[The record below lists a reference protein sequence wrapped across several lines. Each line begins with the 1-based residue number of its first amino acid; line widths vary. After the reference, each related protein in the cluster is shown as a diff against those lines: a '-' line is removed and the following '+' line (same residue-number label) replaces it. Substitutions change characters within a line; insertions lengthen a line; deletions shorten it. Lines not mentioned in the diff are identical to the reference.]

1 MERED
6 TLHFPLDKVKIK
18 GIKVVERLMLVTNA
32 AEFFP
37 VSFRSLVDIF
47 QELEF
52 Q

>member
-6 TLHFPLDKVKIK
+6 TLHFPLDKVKIE

-37 VSFRSLVDIF
+37 VSGEVDNYSWRDI
-47 QELEF
+47 LTL
-52 Q
+52 